1 MIVSISASAFDQWIG
16 ALDGGSALSMRQIGK
31 MSGVSS
37 GHLSVSRT
45 RGVMPS
51 AAVLGVAQSYGLDPL
66 EEIARFPGFD
76 TAWPAPKLKA
86 DQCLVLVPT
95 LELIIELLWR
105 GRELEMDDRKESHEV
120 AGDALVRWAD
130 RAFVK
135 TTKQEVAAAIGV
147 NRVSMTKQLDNGK
160 MPIDRIF
167 AICGELKTHP
177 GLPLVAAGHIGL
189 EHIGWSIDDLLVKAT
204 APQILDELRA
214 SQRHV
219 EDALNMLVFL
229 DEVDRKLG

>member
-1 MIVSISASAFDQWIG
+1 MSISASAFDQWIG
-16 ALDGGSALSMRQIGK
+16 ALNGGSALSMRQIGK

-45 RGVMPS
+45 RGVMPP
-51 AAVLGVAQSYGLDPL
+51 AAVFGVAQAYGLDPL
-66 EEIARFPGFD
+66 EEIARFPGFEI
-76 TAWPAPKLKA
+76 AWPVPKFKE

-105 GRELEMDDRKESHEV
+105 GRELEMDDRKESHAV

-130 RAFVK
+130 RAFAK
-135 TTKQEVAAAIGV
+135 TTKQEVAAAIGI

-167 AICGELKTHP
+167 AICGELRTHP
-177 GLPLVAAGHIGL
+177 GLPLVAAGHVGPDWTVRSPCRIQL
-189 EHIGWSIDDLLVKAT
+189 QFLLGRVLT
-204 APQILDELRA
+204 ITIQL
-214 SQRHV
+214 
-219 EDALNMLVFL
+219 
-229 DEVDRKLG
+229 